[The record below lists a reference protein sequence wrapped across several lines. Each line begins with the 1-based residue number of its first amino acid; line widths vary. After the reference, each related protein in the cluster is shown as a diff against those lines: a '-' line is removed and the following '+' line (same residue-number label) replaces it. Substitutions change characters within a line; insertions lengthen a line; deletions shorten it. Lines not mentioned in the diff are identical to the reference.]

1 MKTLQQILEAKLNSL
16 TSDKFENLS
25 DTLFNS
31 ENRYEPAY
39 FRKFLESE
47 EIAVKDIKKE
57 LEKYYI
63 HYEMSDKTLKLIKD
77 KAKKNNIKNVVCF
90 FGTGYDGNWGS
101 VIFFN
106 DYPFEYIIIKNGEES
121 LCYTVDDEDEVI
133 YDILNFNK

>member
-1 MKTLQQILEAKLNSL
+1 MNFMRLLLNFTKILILNNKKNKNMKTLQQILEAKLNSL

-77 KAKKNNIKNVVCF
+77 KAKK
-90 FGTGYDGNWGS
+90 
-101 VIFFN
+101 
-106 DYPFEYIIIKNGEES
+106 IILKM
-121 LCYTVDDEDEVI
+121 
-133 YDILNFNK
+133 